1 MFSQSWRSDTRYTHW
16 LFCIALGIAVSIA
29 GELPWGG
36 WLQIP
41 LLSLLWW
48 RLSLLNTPQLL
59 PHFASGFCF
68 GLAYF
73 VVGLWWIF
81 ISLHDIGGMN
91 VALSVAAVVLLS
103 AYMALF
109 FGLASSLGSIL
120 RQRSIFLNSAIM
132 AAAWV
137 LMEYLRGQLF
147 TGFPWVGF
155 AEAQVNGPFAA
166 IAPLLGGLGST
177 FLVVWASMQLSRWRQ
192 SLVRISIPIGL
203 SLVSMLGLNQL
214 RFTDAIGSPISVR
227 LIQGNFEQSLKWNPN
242 AIAQQIRF
250 YGDAITQQAADLI
263 VIPETAFPL
272 TEKDLPIDTLPQL
285 RAFSQATHSN
295 ILLGLIGIVPSQNG
309 QLQYSNR
316 ALGLSPSNASP
327 YYYDKFHLVPFG
339 EFIPPGFQWFVNAFR
354 IPMSDFARGNLMQA
368 PFQIERLGQDSIG
381 AAITICYEDI
391 FGNEL
396 ASRIRN
402 SEAPVNLFVN
412 ITNLAWFGQSQAPNQ
427 QLRLSQMRSIETGLP
442 SIRSTN
448 TGITAVIGP
457 DGRVLQT
464 LPQWTQ
470 ASLSA
475 SVQGFTGKTPFVVW
489 GNWPILS
496 LASLLLAFALL
507 QRRRF

>member
-1 MFSQSWRSDTRYTHW
+1 LFSQSLRSDTPFTHW
-16 LFCIALGIAVSIA
+16 LYCIALGISVSIA
-29 GELPWGG
+29 GELPYGG

-48 RLSLLNTPQLL
+48 RLSLINTTAFL
-59 PHFASGFCF
+59 PHFAGGFLF

-73 VVGLWWIF
+73 IVGLWWIY

-91 VALSVAAVVLLS
+91 AALSVAAVVLLS

-109 FGLASSLGSIL
+109 FGLASTLGRLL
-120 RQRSIFLNSAIM
+120 RHQSIFLNSTIM

-177 FLVVWASMQLSRWRQ
+177 FLVVWASMQLSQWRQ
-192 SLVRISIPIGL
+192 SLVRISIPLGL
-203 SLVSMLGLNQL
+203 SLVLMLGLNQL
-214 RFTDAIGSPISVR
+214 RFTEAIGSPISVR

-242 AIAQQIRF
+242 AIAQQMRF
-250 YGDAITQQAADLI
+250 YSDAIVAQAADLI

-272 TEKDLPIDTLPQL
+272 IEKDLPSDALPQL

-295 ILLGLIGIVPSQNG
+295 ILLGLIGIVPSPNG

-316 ALGLSPSNASP
+316 ALGLSPSSTAP
-327 YYYDKFHLVPFG
+327 YYYDKYHLVPFG
-339 EFIPPGFQWFVNAFR
+339 EFIPPGFEWFVNAFR

-368 PFQIERLGQDSIG
+368 PFQIERVGQDSIG

-402 SEAPVNLFVN
+402 SEAPVNLFIN
-412 ITNLAWFGQSQAPNQ
+412 MTNLAWFGRSQAPSQ
-427 QLRLSQMRSIETGLP
+427 LLRLSQMRSIETGLP

-457 DGRVLQT
+457 DGRVLQA

-475 SVQGFTGKTPFVVW
+475 SVQGFTGKTPFVIW

>member
-1 MFSQSWRSDTRYTHW
+1 MFSQSLRSDIRYTHW

-29 GELPWGG
+29 GELPSGG

-48 RLSLLNTPQLL
+48 RLSSINTTQFL
-59 PHFASGFCF
+59 PNFAGGFLF

-73 VVGLWWIF
+73 VIGLWWIF

-91 VALSVAAVVLLS
+91 AALSVAAVVLLS

-109 FGLASSLGSIL
+109 FGLASALGKML
-120 RQRSIFLNSAIM
+120 RQQSIFLNSAIM

-177 FLVVWASMQLSRWRQ
+177 FLVVWVSMQLSRWRQ

-203 SLVSMLGLNQL
+203 ALALMLGLSQL
-214 RFTDAIGSPISVR
+214 RFTEAIGSPISVR

-250 YGDAITQQAADLI
+250 YSDAIVEQAADLI

-272 TEKDLPIDTLPQL
+272 TEKDLPSDALPHL
-285 RAFSQATHSN
+285 KAFSQATHSN
-295 ILLGLIGIVPSQNG
+295 ILLGLIGIAPSPNG

-316 ALGLSPSNASP
+316 ALGLSPSPTSP

-339 EFIPPGFQWFVNAFR
+339 EFIPPGFQWFINAFR
-354 IPMSDFARGNLMQA
+354 IPMSSFARGNLMQP
-368 PFQIERLGQDSIG
+368 PFQIERFGQDSIG
-381 AAITICYEDI
+381 AAVTICYEDI

-412 ITNLAWFGQSQAPNQ
+412 ITNLAWFGQSQAPSQ

-457 DGRVLQT
+457 DGRVLQA

-470 ASLSA
+470 ASLST
-475 SVQGFTGKTPFVVW
+475 SVQGFTGKTPFVIW

-496 LASLLLAFALL
+496 LASLLLVFAFL

>member
-16 LFCIALGIAVSIA
+16 LFCIALGITVSIA

-59 PHFASGFCF
+59 PHFVSGFCF

-91 VALSVAAVVLLS
+91 AALSVAAVVLLS

-109 FGLASSLGSIL
+109 FGLASSLSSML

-166 IAPLLGGLGST
+166 IAPLMGGLGST
-177 FLVVWASMQLSRWRQ
+177 FLVVWASMQLSGWRQ
-192 SLVRISIPIGL
+192 SLVRISIPLGL
-203 SLVSMLGLNQL
+203 ALVLMLGLNQL
-214 RFTDAIGSPISVR
+214 RFTEAIGSPISVR
-227 LIQGNFEQSLKWNPN
+227 LIQGNFEQSLKWNPS
-242 AIAQQIRF
+242 AITQQIRF
-250 YGDAITQQAADLI
+250 YSDVILEQRADLI

-272 TEKDLPIDTLPQL
+272 TEKDLPIDALPQL
-285 RAFSQATHSN
+285 KAFSQATHSN
-295 ILLGLIGIVPSQNG
+295 ILLGLIGIVSNSNG
-309 QLQYSNR
+309 VFQYSNR
-316 ALGLSPSNASP
+316 ALGLSPSSTSP

-368 PFQIERLGQDSIG
+368 PFQIERSGQDSIG

-412 ITNLAWFGQSQAPNQ
+412 ITNLAWFGQSQAPSQ

-457 DGRVLQT
+457 DGRVLQA

-470 ASLSA
+470 ASLST

-496 LASLLLAFALL
+496 LACFLLVFALL
-507 QRRRF
+507 KRRRF

>member
-1 MFSQSWRSDTRYTHW
+1 MFSQSLRSDTRYTYW
-16 LFCIALGIAVSIA
+16 LFCIALGIGVSIA
-29 GELPWGG
+29 GELPYGG

-48 RLSLLNTPQLL
+48 RLSSINTTQFL
-59 PHFASGFCF
+59 PPFASGFLF

-73 VVGLWWIF
+73 IVGLWWIF

-91 VALSVAAVVLLS
+91 TALSVAAVVLLS

-109 FGLASSLGSIL
+109 FGLASALGRML
-120 RQRSIFLNSAIM
+120 RHQSIFLNSAIM

-137 LMEYLRGQLF
+137 LLEYLRGQLF

-192 SLVRISIPIGL
+192 SLVRVSIPIGL
-203 SLVSMLGLNQL
+203 SLVLMLGLSQL
-214 RFTDAIGSPISVR
+214 RFTEAIGSPISAR
-227 LIQGNFEQSLKWNPN
+227 LIQGNFEQNLKWNPN
-242 AIAQQIRF
+242 AIAQQMRF
-250 YGDAITQQAADLI
+250 YSDAIVEQAADLI

-272 TEKDLPIDTLPQL
+272 TERDLPSDTLAQL
-285 RAFSQATHSN
+285 KAFSQATHSN
-295 ILLGLIGIVPSQNG
+295 ILLGLIGIVPSPNE

-316 ALGLSPSNASP
+316 ALGLSPSSTAP

-354 IPMSDFARGNLMQA
+354 IPMSDFARGNLMQP
-368 PFQIERLGQDSIG
+368 PFQIERSGQDSIG

-402 SEAPVNLFVN
+402 SKAPVNLFVN
-412 ITNLAWFGQSQAPNQ
+412 ITNLAWFGQSQAPSQ

-457 DGRVLQT
+457 DGRVLQA

-470 ASLSA
+470 ASLST
-475 SVQGFTGKTPFVVW
+475 SVQGFTGKTPFVIW

-496 LASLLLAFALL
+496 LASFLLAFALL

>member
-1 MFSQSWRSDTRYTHW
+1 LFSQSWRSDTPYTHY
-16 LFCIALGIAVSIA
+16 LSCILLGIAVSIA

-48 RLSLLNTPQLL
+48 RLSLVNATQFL
-59 PHFASGFCF
+59 PHFAGGFLF

-73 VVGLWWIF
+73 VIGLWWIF

-109 FGLASSLGSIL
+109 FGLASSLGSTL
-120 RQRSIFLNSAIM
+120 RQQSIFLNSAIM

-166 IAPLLGGLGST
+166 IAPLMGGLGST

-192 SLVRISIPIGL
+192 SLARVIIPLGL
-203 SLVSMLGLNQL
+203 ALVLMLGLNQL
-214 RFTDAIGSPISVR
+214 RFTEAIGSPISVR
-227 LIQGNFEQSLKWNPN
+227 LIQGNFEQSLKWNPS
-242 AIAQQIRF
+242 AITQQIRF
-250 YGDAITQQAADLI
+250 YSDVILEQRADLI

-272 TEKDLPIDTLPQL
+272 TEKDLPSDALPQL
-285 RAFSQATHSN
+285 KAFSQSTHSN
-295 ILLGLIGIVPSQNG
+295 ILLGLIGIVSNSNG
-309 QLQYSNR
+309 VLQYSNR
-316 ALGLSPSNASP
+316 ALGLSPSSTSP

-368 PFQIERLGQDSIG
+368 PFQIERSGQDSIG

-412 ITNLAWFGQSQAPNQ
+412 ITNLAWFGQSQAPSQ

-457 DGRVLQT
+457 DGRVLQA

-470 ASLSA
+470 ASLST

-496 LASLLLAFALL
+496 LACFLLVFALL
-507 QRRRF
+507 KRRRF

>member
-1 MFSQSWRSDTRYTHW
+1 LISQSTLGVTRFTHW
-16 LFCIALGIAVSIA
+16 LYCIALGISISIA

-48 RLSLLNTPQLL
+48 RLSLVKSIQFL
-59 PHFASGFCF
+59 PHFAGGFLF
-68 GLAYF
+68 GLSYF
-73 VVGLWWIF
+73 IVGLWWIY

-91 VALSVAAVVLLS
+91 AALSVAAVVLLS
-103 AYMALF
+103 AYMAFF
-109 FGLASSLGSIL
+109 FGLASAIGKKLQHQNIL
-120 RQRSIFLNSAIM
+120 LSSALM

-177 FLVVWASMQLSRWRQ
+177 FLVVGASMQLSRWRQ
-192 SLVRISIPIGL
+192 SLVRTSIPIGL
-203 SLVSMLGLNQL
+203 ALVLMLGLNQL
-214 RFTDAIGSPISVR
+214 RFTEAIGSPISIR

-250 YGDAITQQAADLI
+250 YSDAIVEQQADLI
-263 VIPETAFPL
+263 VIPETGFPL
-272 TEKDLPIDTLPQL
+272 LEKDLPDDILPKL
-285 RAFSQATHSN
+285 KEFSQSSHSN
-295 ILLGLIGIVPSQNG
+295 ILLGLIGTTPGSNG

-316 ALGLSPSNASP
+316 ALGLSPSSTAP

-354 IPMSDFARGNLMQA
+354 IPMSDFARGSLMQP
-368 PFQIERLGQDSIG
+368 PFQIERIGQDSIG

-402 SEAPVNLFVN
+402 SESPVNLFIN
-412 ITNLAWFGQSQAPNQ
+412 MTNLAWFGQSQAPSQ

-457 DGRVLQT
+457 DGRVLQA

-470 ASLSA
+470 TSLSA
-475 SVQGFTGKTPFVVW
+475 WVQGFTGKTPFVVW

-496 LASLLLAFALL
+496 FASFLLAFAFL

>member
-1 MFSQSWRSDTRYTHW
+1 LISQSALGGTHFTHW
-16 LFCIALGIAVSIA
+16 LYCIALGIVTSIA

-48 RLSLLNTPQLL
+48 RLSLINTTQFL
-59 PHFASGFCF
+59 PHFASGFLF

-73 VVGLWWIF
+73 IVGLWWIF

-91 VALSVAAVVLLS
+91 AALSVAAVVLLS

-109 FGLASSLGSIL
+109 FGLASALGKKL
-120 RQRSIFLNSAIM
+120 QRQNIFLNSATM

-192 SLVRISIPIGL
+192 SIVRTSIPVGL
-203 SLVSMLGLNQL
+203 ALVLMLGLNQL
-214 RFTDAIGSPISVR
+214 RFTEAIGNPISIR
-227 LIQGNFEQSLKWNPN
+227 LIQGNFEQRLSWNPI
-242 AIAQQIRF
+242 AIQQQIRF
-250 YGDAITQQAADLI
+250 YSAAIEQQAADLI
-263 VIPETAFPL
+263 VTPETAFPWP
-272 TEKDLPIDTLPQL
+272 EKDLPSESLPKL
-285 RAFSQATHSN
+285 SAFVQASQSN
-295 ILLGLIGIVPSQNG
+295 VLLGIIGVVPKANG
-309 QLQYSNR
+309 DLRYSNR
-316 ALGLSPSNASP
+316 ALGFSPSQSGL
-327 YYYDKFHLVPFG
+327 YHYDKSHLVPFG
-339 EFIPPGFQWFVNAFR
+339 EFIPPGFQWFVDAFKV
-354 IPMSDFARGNLMQA
+354 PLSDFARGTMSQP
-368 PFQIERLGQDSIG
+368 PFQIERLGQNSVG
-381 AAITICYEDI
+381 AAITICYEDV

-396 ASRIRN
+396 ASRIRH
-402 SEAPVNLFVN
+402 SETPVNLLIN
-412 ITNLAWFGQSQAPNQ
+412 MTNLAWFGRSQAPSQ

-448 TGITAVIGP
+448 TGITAVIAS
-457 DGRVLQT
+457 DGRVLHQ
-464 LPQWTQ
+464 LPQFTQ
-470 ASLSA
+470 ATLSA

-496 LASLLLAFALL
+496 FISFLLAFALL
-507 QRRRF
+507 KRRQF

>member
-1 MFSQSWRSDTRYTHW
+1 MISQGSLGATRPLDWFYY
-16 LFCIALGIAVSIA
+16 IALGIAVSIA

-41 LLSLLWW
+41 ILSILWW
-48 RLSLLNTPQLL
+48 RLSLLNTTQLL
-59 PHFASGFCF
+59 PHFAGGFLF

-73 VVGLWWIF
+73 IVGLWWIF

-91 VALSVAAVVLLS
+91 APLSAAAVALLS

-109 FGLASSLGSIL
+109 FGLASAIAGKLRHPSFIL
-120 RQRSIFLNSAIM
+120 NCVAM

-177 FLVVWASMQLSRWRQ
+177 FLVVWASMHLSAWRR
-192 SLVRISIPIGL
+192 SFVRATIPVGL
-203 SLVSMLGLNQL
+203 SIVLMLGLHQL
-214 RFTDAIGSPISVR
+214 RFTEAVGSPVSIR
-227 LIQGNFEQSLKWNPN
+227 LIQGNFEQSLKWNPS
-242 AIAQQIRF
+242 AIQQQIRF
-250 YGDAITQQAADLI
+250 YSDAIVAQAADLI
-263 VIPETAFPL
+263 VIPETAFPWP
-272 TEKDLPIDTLPQL
+272 EKDLPVDVLQQL
-285 RAFSQATHSN
+285 KSFSQTSQSN
-295 ILLGLIGIVPSQNG
+295 ILLGLIGIVPNANG

-316 ALGLSPSNASP
+316 ALGVSPSSKQP

-339 EFIPPGFQWFVNAFR
+339 EFIPPGFQWFVDAFR

-391 FGNEL
+391 FGDEL
-396 ASRIRN
+396 ASRVRN
-402 SEAPVNLFVN
+402 SESPVNLFIN
-412 ITNLAWFGQSQAPNQ
+412 MTNLAWFGQSQAPSQ

-448 TGITAVIGP
+448 TGITAVIGA
-457 DGRVLQT
+457 DGRVLHQ
-464 LPQWTQ
+464 LPQFTQ
-470 ASLSA
+470 ATLST
-475 SVQGFTGKTPFVVW
+475 SVQGYLGKTPFVIW
-489 GNWPILS
+489 GNEPILS
-496 LASLLLAFALL
+496 LAGLLLALAFFKR
-507 QRRRF
+507 QRF

>member
-1 MFSQSWRSDTRYTHW
+1 MFSQSLRSDTHFTHW
-16 LFCIALGIAVSIA
+16 LYCIALGIGVSIA
-29 GELPWGG
+29 GELPYGG

-48 RLSLLNTPQLL
+48 RLSSINTTQFL
-59 PHFASGFCF
+59 PNFASGFLF

-91 VALSVAAVVLLS
+91 TALSVAAVVLLS

-109 FGLASSLGSIL
+109 FGLASALGRML
-120 RQRSIFLNSAIM
+120 RQQSIFLNSAFM

-137 LMEYLRGQLF
+137 LLEYLRGQLL

-177 FLVVWASMQLSRWRQ
+177 FLVVWASMQLSRCRQ
-192 SLVRISIPIGL
+192 SLLRISIPIGL
-203 SLVSMLGLNQL
+203 VLALMPGLNQL
-214 RFTDAIGSPISVR
+214 RFTEAIGSPISVR

-250 YGDAITQQAADLI
+250 YSDAIVEKAADLI

-272 TEKDLPIDTLPQL
+272 TEKDLPSDTLAQL
-285 RAFSQATHSN
+285 KAFSQATHSN
-295 ILLGLIGIVPSQNG
+295 ILLGLIGIVPSPNG

-316 ALGLSPSNASP
+316 ALGLSPSSTAP

-368 PFQIERLGQDSIG
+368 PFQIERVGQDPIG

-412 ITNLAWFGQSQAPNQ
+412 ITNLAWFGQSQAPSQ

>member
-1 MFSQSWRSDTRYTHW
+1 MFSQSLRSDIRYTHW
-16 LFCIALGIAVSIA
+16 LLCIALGIAVSIA
-29 GELPWGG
+29 GELPYGG

-41 LLSLLWW
+41 VLSLLWW
-48 RLSLLNTPQLL
+48 RLSSINTTQFL
-59 PHFASGFCF
+59 PNFAGGFLF

-91 VALSVAAVVLLS
+91 AALSVAAVVLLS

-109 FGLASSLGSIL
+109 FGLASALGKKL
-120 RQRSIFLNSAIM
+120 KHRHIFLSSAIM

-177 FLVVWASMQLSRWRQ
+177 FLVVWASMQLSAWRQ
-192 SLVRISIPIGL
+192 SLLRVSIPIGL
-203 SLVSMLGLNQL
+203 ALVLMLGLSQL
-214 RFTDAIGSPISVR
+214 RFTEAIGNPISVR

-250 YGDAITQQAADLI
+250 YSEAIVEQAADLI

-272 TEKDLPIDTLPQL
+272 TEKDLPSDVLPQL

-295 ILLGLIGIVPSQNG
+295 ILLGLIGIIPSQNG

-316 ALGLSPSNASP
+316 ALGLSPSNTSP

-354 IPMSDFARGNLMQA
+354 IPMSDFARGKLMQA
-368 PFQIERLGQDSIG
+368 PFQIERVGQDPIG
-381 AAITICYEDI
+381 AAVTICYEDI

-412 ITNLAWFGQSQAPNQ
+412 ITNLAWFGQSQAPSQ

-457 DGRVLQT
+457 DGRVLQA

-475 SVQGFTGKTPFVVW
+475 SIQGFTGKTPFVIW

-507 QRRRF
+507 HRRRF

>member
-1 MFSQSWRSDTRYTHW
+1 MISQGALGVTRFTHW
-16 LFCIALGIAVSIA
+16 LYCIALGIGVSIA

-48 RLSLLNTPQLL
+48 RLSLINTTQFL
-59 PHFASGFCF
+59 PHFAAGFLF

-73 VVGLWWIF
+73 IVGLWWIF

-91 VALSVAAVVLLS
+91 AVLSVAAVVLLS

-109 FGLASSLGSIL
+109 FGLASAFGKKLQHQNIL
-120 RQRSIFLNSAIM
+120 LNSTIM

-177 FLVVWASMQLSRWRQ
+177 FLVVWASMHLSRWRQ

-203 SLVSMLGLNQL
+203 VLVLMLGLNQL
-214 RFTDAIGSPISVR
+214 RFTEAIGSPISVR
-227 LIQGNFEQSLKWNPN
+227 LIQGNFEQRLSWNPS
-242 AIAQQIRF
+242 AIQQQIRF
-250 YGDAITQQAADLI
+250 YSTAIEQQAADLI
-263 VIPETAFPL
+263 VTPETAFPWP
-272 TEKDLPIDTLPQL
+272 EKDLPSESLPKL
-285 RAFSQATHSN
+285 RAFVQASHSN
-295 ILLGLIGIVPSQNG
+295 VLLGIIGVVAKANG
-309 QLQYSNR
+309 DLRYSNR
-316 ALGLSPSNASP
+316 ALGFSPSRSGL
-327 YYYDKFHLVPFG
+327 YHYDKSHLVPFG
-339 EFIPPGFQWFVNAFR
+339 EFIPPGFQWFVDAFKV
-354 IPMSDFARGNLMQA
+354 PLSDFARGSMSQP
-368 PFQIERLGQDSIG
+368 PFQIERLGQDNIG
-381 AAITICYEDI
+381 AAITICYEDV

-396 ASRIRN
+396 ASRIRH
-402 SEAPVNLFVN
+402 SEAPVNLLIN
-412 ITNLAWFGQSQAPNQ
+412 MTNLAWFGRSQAPSQ

-448 TGITAVIGP
+448 TGITAVIAS
-457 DGRVLQT
+457 DGRVLHQ
-464 LPQWTQ
+464 LPQFTQ
-470 ASLSA
+470 ATLIA

-496 LASLLLAFALL
+496 FVSFLLAFALL

>member
-1 MFSQSWRSDTRYTHW
+1 MFSQSLRSDIRYTHW
-16 LFCIALGIAVSIA
+16 LLCIALGIGVSIA
-29 GELPWGG
+29 GEIPWGG

-48 RLSLLNTPQLL
+48 RLSSINATQFL
-59 PHFASGFCF
+59 PNFASGFLF

-91 VALSVAAVVLLS
+91 AALSVAAVVLLS

-109 FGLASSLGSIL
+109 FGLASALGKML
-120 RQRSIFLNSAIM
+120 RQQSIFLNSAIM

-166 IAPLLGGLGST
+166 VAPLLGGLGST
-177 FLVVWASMQLSRWRQ
+177 FLVVWASMQLSAWRQ

-203 SLVSMLGLNQL
+203 SLVLMLGLSQL
-214 RFTDAIGSPISVR
+214 RFTEAIGSPISVR

-250 YGDAITQQAADLI
+250 YSDAIVEQAADLI

-272 TEKDLPIDTLPQL
+272 TEKDLPSDVLAQL
-285 RAFSQATHSN
+285 KAFSQATHSN
-295 ILLGLIGIVPSQNG
+295 ILLGLIGITPGSNG

-316 ALGLSPSNASP
+316 ALGISPSTTAS

-354 IPMSDFARGNLMQA
+354 IPMSDFARGNLMQP
-368 PFQIERLGQDSIG
+368 PFQIERVGQDPIG
-381 AAITICYEDI
+381 AAVTICYEDI

-402 SEAPVNLFVN
+402 SEGPVNLFVN
-412 ITNLAWFGQSQAPNQ
+412 ITNLAWFGQSQAPSQ
-427 QLRLSQMRSIETGLP
+427 QLRLSQMRSIETGVP

-457 DGRVLQT
+457 DGRVLQA

-496 LASLLLAFALL
+496 IVSFLLAFALL

>member
-1 MFSQSWRSDTRYTHW
+1 LFSQSLRSDTRYTHW
-16 LFCIALGIAVSIA
+16 LFCIALGIAASIA

-48 RLSLLNTPQLL
+48 RLSLINTTQFL
-59 PHFASGFCF
+59 PHFAGGFLF

-91 VALSVAAVVLLS
+91 AALSVAAVVLLS

-109 FGLASSLGSIL
+109 FGLASALGKKLERPHIL
-120 RQRSIFLNSAIM
+120 LNSAIM

-177 FLVVWASMQLSRWRQ
+177 FLVVWASMQFSRCRQ
-192 SLVRISIPIGL
+192 SLVRTSIPIGL
-203 SLVSMLGLNQL
+203 ALVLMLGLNPL
-214 RFTDAIGSPISVR
+214 RFTEAIGNPVSVR

-250 YGDAITQQAADLI
+250 YSDAIVEQRSDLI

-272 TEKDLPIDTLPQL
+272 PEKDLPADTLARL
-285 RAFSQATHSN
+285 NAFSQSTHSN
-295 ILLGLIGIVPSQNG
+295 ILLGLIGITPGPNG

-316 ALGLSPSNASP
+316 ALGISPSSTVP

-339 EFIPPGFQWFVNAFR
+339 EFIPPGFEWFVNAFR
-354 IPMSDFARGNLMQA
+354 IPMSDFARGNLMQP
-368 PFQIERLGQDSIG
+368 PFQIERVDQESIG

-402 SEAPVNLFVN
+402 SESPVNLFIN
-412 ITNLAWFGQSQAPNQ
+412 MTNLAWFGQSQAPSQ

-448 TGITAVIGP
+448 TGITAIIGP
-457 DGRVLQT
+457 DGRVLEA

-475 SVQGFTGKTPFVVW
+475 SVQGYTGKTPFVVW

-496 LASLLLAFALL
+496 LALLLLAFALL
-507 QRRRF
+507 KRRRF

>member
-1 MFSQSWRSDTRYTHW
+1 MFSQSWRSDTRHTHW

-59 PHFASGFCF
+59 PHFVSGFCF

-91 VALSVAAVVLLS
+91 AALSVAAVVLLS

-166 IAPLLGGLGST
+166 IAPLMGGLGST
-177 FLVVWASMQLSRWRQ
+177 FLVVWASMQLSGWRQ

-203 SLVSMLGLNQL
+203 ALALMLGLNQL
-214 RFTDAIGSPISVR
+214 RFTEAIGSPISVR
-227 LIQGNFEQSLKWNPN
+227 LIQGNFEQSLKWNPS
-242 AIAQQIRF
+242 
-250 YGDAITQQAADLI
+250 AITQQIHFYSDMILEQRADLI

-272 TEKDLPIDTLPQL
+272 TEKDLPSDALPQL
-285 RAFSQATHSN
+285 KAFSQSTHSN
-295 ILLGLIGIVPSQNG
+295 ILLGLIGIVPNSNG
-309 QLQYSNR
+309 VLQYSNR
-316 ALGLSPSNASP
+316 ALGLSPSSSSP

-368 PFQIERLGQDSIG
+368 PFQIERSGQDSIG

-402 SEAPVNLFVN
+402 SESPVNLFVN
-412 ITNLAWFGQSQAPNQ
+412 ITNLAWFGQSQAPSQ

-457 DGRVLQT
+457 DGRVLQA

-470 ASLSA
+470 ASLST

-496 LASLLLAFALL
+496 LACFLLVFALL
-507 QRRRF
+507 KRRRF

>member
-1 MFSQSWRSDTRYTHW
+1 MFSQSWRSDTRHTHW

-41 LLSLLWW
+41 FLSLLWW

-59 PHFASGFCF
+59 PHFVSGFCF

-109 FGLASSLGSIL
+109 FGLASSLGSTL
-120 RQRSIFLNSAIM
+120 RQRSIFLNSATM

-166 IAPLLGGLGST
+166 IAPLMGGLGST
-177 FLVVWASMQLSRWRQ
+177 FLVVWASMQLSGWRQ
-192 SLVRISIPIGL
+192 SVVRISIPIGL
-203 SLVSMLGLNQL
+203 ALVLMLGLNQL
-214 RFTDAIGSPISVR
+214 RFTEAIGSPISVR
-227 LIQGNFEQSLKWNPN
+227 LIQGNFEQSLKWNPS
-242 AIAQQIRF
+242 AITQQIRF
-250 YGDAITQQAADLI
+250 YSDVILEQRADLI

-272 TEKDLPIDTLPQL
+272 TEKDLPSDALPQL
-285 RAFSQATHSN
+285 KAFSQSTHSN
-295 ILLGLIGIVPSQNG
+295 ILLGLIGIAPNSNG
-309 QLQYSNR
+309 VLQYSNR
-316 ALGLSPSNASP
+316 ALGLSPSSSSP

-368 PFQIERLGQDSIG
+368 PFQIERSGQDSIG

-412 ITNLAWFGQSQAPNQ
+412 ITNLAWFGQSQAPSQ

-457 DGRVLQT
+457 DGRVLQA

-470 ASLSA
+470 ASLST

-496 LASLLLAFALL
+496 LACFLLVFALL
-507 QRRRF
+507 KRHRF

>member
-1 MFSQSWRSDTRYTHW
+1 LISQGALGVTHFTHW
-16 LFCIALGIAVSIA
+16 LYCIALGIGVSIA

-48 RLSLLNTPQLL
+48 RLSLINTTQFL
-59 PHFASGFCF
+59 PHFAGGFLF

-73 VVGLWWIF
+73 IVGLWWIY

-109 FGLASSLGSIL
+109 FGLACALGKKLQHPHIL
-120 RQRSIFLNSAIM
+120 LNSAIM

-177 FLVVWASMQLSRWRQ
+177 FLVVWASMQLSGWRQ
-192 SLVRISIPIGL
+192 SFVRISIPIGL
-203 SLVSMLGLNQL
+203 ALVLMLGLHQL
-214 RFTDAIGSPISVR
+214 RFTEAIGNPISIR
-227 LIQGNFEQSLKWNPN
+227 LIQGNFEQRLSWNPS
-242 AIAQQIRF
+242 AIQQQIRF
-250 YGDAITQQAADLI
+250 YSAAIEQQAADLI
-263 VIPETAFPL
+263 VTPETAFPWP
-272 TEKDLPIDTLPQL
+272 EKDLPSESLPKL
-285 RAFSQATHSN
+285 RAFVQASHSN
-295 ILLGLIGIVPSQNG
+295 VLLGIIGVVPKANG
-309 QLQYSNR
+309 DLRYSNR
-316 ALGLSPSNASP
+316 ALGFSPSQSGL
-327 YYYDKFHLVPFG
+327 YHYDKSHLVPFG
-339 EFIPPGFQWFVNAFR
+339 EFIPPGFQWFVDAFKV
-354 IPMSDFARGNLMQA
+354 PLSDFARGTMSQP
-368 PFQIERLGQDSIG
+368 PFQIERLIQNSIG
-381 AAITICYEDI
+381 AAITICYEDV

-396 ASRIRN
+396 ASRIRH
-402 SEAPVNLFVN
+402 SETPVNLLIN
-412 ITNLAWFGQSQAPNQ
+412 MTNLAWFGRSQAPSQ

-448 TGITAVIGP
+448 TGITAVIAS
-457 DGRVLQT
+457 DGRVLHQ
-464 LPQWTQ
+464 LPQFTQ
-470 ASLSA
+470 ATLSA

-496 LASLLLAFALL
+496 FACFLLAFALL

>member
-1 MFSQSWRSDTRYTHW
+1 MISQGTPGASRFPYW
-16 LFCIALGIAVSIA
+16 LRLIALGIGVSLA

-48 RLSLLNTPQLL
+48 QLSLCNTSRLL
-59 PHFASGFCF
+59 PHFVSGFIF

-73 VVGLWWIF
+73 VLGLWWIF

-91 VALSVAAVVLLS
+91 AALSAAAVVLLS

-109 FGLASSLGSIL
+109 FGFANALARKLARPHSWANSLIV
-120 RQRSIFLNSAIM
+120 

-155 AEAQVNGPFAA
+155 AEVQVNGPFAA

-177 FLVVWASMQLSRWRQ
+177 FLVVWASMQISTWRQ
-192 SLVRISIPIGL
+192 SLPRAVIPVGVVIGI
-203 SLVSMLGLNQL
+203 MLALQPI
-214 RFTDAIGSPISVR
+214 RFTQAFESPIRIR
-227 LIQGNFEQSLKWNPN
+227 LIQGNFEQSLKWNPS

-250 YGDAITQQAADLI
+250 YSDAIEEQAADLI
-263 VIPETAFPL
+263 VIPETAFPWP
-272 TEKDLPIDTLPQL
+272 EKDLPSDTLTRL
-285 RAFSQATHSN
+285 NAFAQSSQSN
-295 ILLGLIGIVPSQNG
+295 ILLGLIGVVPNSTG
-309 QLQYSNR
+309 ALRYSNR
-316 ALGLSPSNASP
+316 AMGLSPSDSPP
-327 YYYDKFHLVPFG
+327 YYYDKSHLVPFG
-339 EFIPPGFQWFVNAFR
+339 EFIPPGFQWFVDAFKV
-354 IPMSDFARGNLMQA
+354 PMSDFARGSLSQP
-368 PFQIERLGQDSIG
+368 PFQIERAGKSNLG
-381 AAITICYEDI
+381 AAITICYEDV

-396 ASRIRN
+396 ASRIRH
-402 SEAPVNLFVN
+402 SESPVNVLIN
-412 ITNLAWFGQSQAPNQ
+412 MTNLAWFGQSQAPSQ

-457 DGRVLQT
+457 DGRVLNA
-464 LPQWTQ
+464 LPQFTQ

-475 SVQGFTGKTPFVVW
+475 SVQGYAGKTPFVIW

-496 LASLLLAFALL
+496 LSSLILLWAFT

>member
-1 MFSQSWRSDTRYTHW
+1 MISQGALAVTRHTHW
-16 LFCIALGIAVSIA
+16 FYCIALGIGVSIA
-29 GELPWGG
+29 GELPLGG

-48 RLSLLNTPQLL
+48 RLSFISSPKLL
-59 PHFASGFCF
+59 PHFAGGFLF

-73 VVGLWWIF
+73 IVGLWWIF

-91 VALSVAAVVLLS
+91 AALSAAAVVLLS
-103 AYMALF
+103 AYMAVF
-109 FGLASSLGSIL
+109 FGLASALGKKLQHPRSL
-120 RQRSIFLNSAIM
+120 LNSAIM

-177 FLVVWASMQLSRWRQ
+177 FLVVWASMQLSRWHQ
-192 SLVRISIPIGL
+192 SLMRAAIPVGL
-203 SLVSMLGLNQL
+203 SMALMLGLNQL
-214 RFTDAIGSPISVR
+214 RFTEAIGNPISIR
-227 LIQGNFEQSLKWNPN
+227 LIQGNFEQSLKWNPS

-250 YGDAITQQAADLI
+250 YSDAIMEQAADLI
-263 VIPETAFPL
+263 VIPETAFPWP
-272 TEKDLPIDTLPQL
+272 EKDLPDETLSNL
-285 RAFSQATHSN
+285 RAFSQSSQSN
-295 ILLGLIGIVPSQNG
+295 ILLGLIGSVPNTHG
-309 QLQYSNR
+309 APQYSNR
-316 ALGLSPSNASP
+316 SLGLSPSSTSP

-354 IPMSDFARGNLMQA
+354 IPMSDFARGNVMQP
-368 PFQIERLGQDSIG
+368 PFQIERPDQDSIG
-381 AAITICYEDI
+381 AALTICYEDI

-396 ASRIRN
+396 ASRVRN
-402 SEAPVNLFVN
+402 SESPVNLFVN
-412 ITNLAWFGQSQAPNQ
+412 MTNLAWFGQSQAPSQ

-457 DGRVLQT
+457 DGRILHQ
-464 LPQWTQ
+464 LPQFTQ
-470 ASLSA
+470 ATLSA
-475 SVQGFTGKTPFVVW
+475 SVQGFAGKTPFVIW
-489 GNWPILS
+489 GNWPILGFVS
-496 LASLLLAFALL
+496 FLLAFALL

>member
-1 MFSQSWRSDTRYTHW
+1 MISQGAHGVTRYTHW
-16 LFCIALGIAVSIA
+16 LYCIALGIGVSIA

-48 RLSLLNTPQLL
+48 RLSLINTTQFL
-59 PHFASGFCF
+59 PHFAGGFLF

-73 VVGLWWIF
+73 IVGLWWIY

-91 VALSVAAVVLLS
+91 AALSVAAVVLLS
-103 AYMALF
+103 SYMALF
-109 FGLASSLGSIL
+109 FGMASVLGKKLQHQNMLLS
-120 RQRSIFLNSAIM
+120 SAIM
-132 AAAWV
+132 GAAWV

-177 FLVVWASMQLSRWRQ
+177 FLVVWASMQLSAWRQ

-203 SLVSMLGLNQL
+203 SLLLMLGLNQL
-214 RFTDAIGSPISVR
+214 RFTEAIGNPISIR
-227 LIQGNFEQSLKWNPN
+227 LIQGNFEQRLSWNPS

-250 YGDAITQQAADLI
+250 YSDAITQQAADLI
-263 VIPETAFPL
+263 VTPETAFPWP
-272 TEKDLPIDTLPQL
+272 ERDLPRESLPKL
-285 RAFSQATHSN
+285 RAFVQESHSN
-295 ILLGLIGIVPSQNG
+295 VLLGIIGIVPKANG
-309 QLQYSNR
+309 DLRYSNR
-316 ALGLSPSNASP
+316 ALGFSPSRNGL
-327 YYYDKFHLVPFG
+327 YHYDKSHLVPFG
-339 EFIPPGFQWFVNAFR
+339 EFIPPGFQWFVDAFKV
-354 IPMSDFARGNLMQA
+354 PLSDFARGSMSQP

-381 AAITICYEDI
+381 AAVTICYEDV

-396 ASRIRN
+396 ASRIRH
-402 SEAPVNLFVN
+402 SETPVNLLIN
-412 ITNLAWFGQSQAPNQ
+412 MTNLAWFGRSQAPSQ

-448 TGITAVIGP
+448 TGITAVIGS
-457 DGRVLQT
+457 DGRVLQA
-464 LPQWTQ
+464 LPQFTQ
-470 ASLSA
+470 ATLST

-496 LASLLLAFALL
+496 FVSFLLVFALL

>member
-1 MFSQSWRSDTRYTHW
+1 LFSQSLRSDTRYTHW

-48 RLSLLNTPQLL
+48 RLSLLNTSSLL
-59 PHFASGFCF
+59 PQFVSGFCF

-91 VALSVAAVVLLS
+91 TALSVAAVVLLS

-109 FGLASSLGSIL
+109 FGLASTLGRLL
-120 RQRSIFLNSAIM
+120 RHQSIFLNSAIM

-166 IAPLLGGLGST
+166 VAPLLGGLGST
-177 FLVVWASMQLSRWRQ
+177 FLVVWASMQLSAWRK
-192 SLVRISIPIGL
+192 SLLRISIPIGL
-203 SLVSMLGLNQL
+203 ALVLMLGLNQL
-214 RFTDAIGSPISVR
+214 RFTEAIGSPISVR

-250 YGDAITQQAADLI
+250 YSDVIVEKAADLI

-272 TEKDLPIDTLPQL
+272 TKKDLPSDVLLQI

-295 ILLGLIGIVPSQNG
+295 ILLGLIGIVPSPNG

-316 ALGLSPSNASP
+316 ALGLSPSSTAP

-354 IPMSDFARGNLMQA
+354 IPMSDFARGNLMQP
-368 PFQIERLGQDSIG
+368 PFQIERLGQDPIG

-412 ITNLAWFGQSQAPNQ
+412 ITNLAWFGQSQAPSQ

>member
-1 MFSQSWRSDTRYTHW
+1 
-16 LFCIALGIAVSIA
+16 
-29 GELPWGG
+29 
-36 WLQIP
+36 
-41 LLSLLWW
+41 
-48 RLSLLNTPQLL
+48 
-59 PHFASGFCF
+59 
-68 GLAYF
+68 
-73 VVGLWWIF
+73 
-81 ISLHDIGGMN
+81 
-91 VALSVAAVVLLS
+91 
-103 AYMALF
+103 
-109 FGLASSLGSIL
+109 
-120 RQRSIFLNSAIM
+120 M

-137 LMEYLRGQLF
+137 LLEYLRGQLF

-155 AEAQVNGPFAA
+155 TDAQVNGPFAA
-166 IAPLLGGLGST
+166 IAQLLGSLGST
-177 FLVVWASMQLSRWRQ
+177 FLVVWTSMQLSRWRE
-192 SLVRISIPIGL
+192 SLVRTSIPIGL
-203 SLVSMLGLNQL
+203 ALVLMLGLNQL
-214 RFTDAIGSPISVR
+214 RFTEAIGTPISIR

-250 YGDAITQQAADLI
+250 YSDAIVEQRSDLI
-263 VIPETAFPL
+263 VIPETGFPL
-272 TEKDLPIDTLPQL
+272 LEKDLPDDILPKL
-285 RAFSQATHSN
+285 KEFSQSSHSN
-295 ILLGLIGIVPSQNG
+295 ILLGLIGTTPGSNG

-316 ALGLSPSNASP
+316 ALGLSPSSIAP

-354 IPMSDFARGNLMQA
+354 IPMSDFARGILMQP
-368 PFQIERLGQDSIG
+368 PFQIERVGQDSIG

-402 SEAPVNLFVN
+402 SENPVNLFIN
-412 ITNLAWFGQSQAPNQ
+412 MTNLAWFGQSQAPSQ

-457 DGRVLQT
+457 DGRVLQA

-470 ASLSA
+470 ANLSA

-496 LASLLLAFALL
+496 FVSFLLAFALL

>member
-1 MFSQSWRSDTRYTHW
+1 LFSQSLRSDTHFAHW
-16 LFCIALGIAVSIA
+16 LYCSALGIAVSIA

-48 RLSLLNTPQLL
+48 RLSLLNTPSLL
-59 PHFASGFCF
+59 PQFVSGFCF

-91 VALSVAAVVLLS
+91 TALSVAAVVLLS

-109 FGLASSLGSIL
+109 FGLASTLGRLL
-120 RQRSIFLNSAIM
+120 RHQSIFLNSAIM

-166 IAPLLGGLGST
+166 VAPLLGGLGST
-177 FLVVWASMQLSRWRQ
+177 FLVVWASMQLSAWRK
-192 SLVRISIPIGL
+192 SLLRISIPIGL
-203 SLVSMLGLNQL
+203 ALVLMLGLNQL
-214 RFTDAIGSPISVR
+214 RFTEAIGSPISVR

-250 YGDAITQQAADLI
+250 YSDVIVEKAADLI

-272 TEKDLPIDTLPQL
+272 TKKDLPSDVLLQI

-295 ILLGLIGIVPSQNG
+295 ILLGLIGIVPSPNG

-316 ALGLSPSNASP
+316 ALGLSPSSTAP

-354 IPMSDFARGNLMQA
+354 IPMSDFARGNLMQP
-368 PFQIERLGQDSIG
+368 PFQIERLGQDPIG

-412 ITNLAWFGQSQAPNQ
+412 ITNLAWFGQSQAPSQ

>member
-1 MFSQSWRSDTRYTHW
+1 MFSQSLRSDTRYTHW

-48 RLSLLNTPQLL
+48 RLSLLNTPSLL
-59 PHFASGFCF
+59 PHFVSGFCF

-73 VVGLWWIF
+73 IVGLWWIF

-91 VALSVAAVVLLS
+91 AALSVAAVVLLS

-109 FGLASSLGSIL
+109 FGLASALGRML
-120 RQRSIFLNSAIM
+120 RHQSIFLNSAIM

-137 LMEYLRGQLF
+137 LLEYLRGQLF

-203 SLVSMLGLNQL
+203 SLVLMLGLNQL
-214 RFTDAIGSPISVR
+214 RFTEAIGTPISVR

-242 AIAQQIRF
+242 AIAQQMRF
-250 YGDAITQQAADLI
+250 YSDAILEQAADLI

-272 TEKDLPIDTLPQL
+272 TEKDLPSDTLAQL
-285 RAFSQATHSN
+285 KAFSQATHSN
-295 ILLGLIGIVPSQNG
+295 ILLGLIGIVPSPNG

-316 ALGLSPSNASP
+316 ALGLSPSSTAP

-354 IPMSDFARGNLMQA
+354 IPMSDFARGNLMQP
-368 PFQIERLGQDSIG
+368 PFQIERSGQDSIG

-496 LASLLLAFALL
+496 MASFLLAFALL

>member
-1 MFSQSWRSDTRYTHW
+1 LFSQSWRSDTRYTHW
-16 LFCIALGIAVSIA
+16 LFCIALGITVSIA

-59 PHFASGFCF
+59 PHFVSGFCF

-91 VALSVAAVVLLS
+91 AALSVAAVVLLS

-109 FGLASSLGSIL
+109 FGLASSLSSML

-166 IAPLLGGLGST
+166 IAPLMGGLGST
-177 FLVVWASMQLSRWRQ
+177 FLVVWASMQLSGWRQ

-203 SLVSMLGLNQL
+203 ALVLMLGLNQL
-214 RFTDAIGSPISVR
+214 RFTEAIGSPISVR
-227 LIQGNFEQSLKWNPN
+227 LIQGNFEQSLKWNPS
-242 AIAQQIRF
+242 AITQQIRF
-250 YGDAITQQAADLI
+250 YSDVILEQRADLI

-272 TEKDLPIDTLPQL
+272 TEKDLPIDALPQL
-285 RAFSQATHSN
+285 KAFSQATHSN
-295 ILLGLIGIVPSQNG
+295 ILLGLIGIVSNSNG
-309 QLQYSNR
+309 VFQYSNR
-316 ALGLSPSNASP
+316 ALGLSPSSTSP

-368 PFQIERLGQDSIG
+368 PFQIERSGQDSIG

-412 ITNLAWFGQSQAPNQ
+412 ITNLAWFGQSQAPSQ

-457 DGRVLQT
+457 DGRVLQA

-470 ASLSA
+470 ASLST

-496 LASLLLAFALL
+496 LACFLLVFALL
-507 QRRRF
+507 KRRRF

>member
-1 MFSQSWRSDTRYTHW
+1 
-16 LFCIALGIAVSIA
+16 
-29 GELPWGG
+29 
-36 WLQIP
+36 
-41 LLSLLWW
+41 
-48 RLSLLNTPQLL
+48 
-59 PHFASGFCF
+59 
-68 GLAYF
+68 
-73 VVGLWWIF
+73 
-81 ISLHDIGGMN
+81 
-91 VALSVAAVVLLS
+91 
-103 AYMALF
+103 
-109 FGLASSLGSIL
+109 
-120 RQRSIFLNSAIM
+120 
-132 AAAWV
+132 
-137 LMEYLRGQLF
+137 MEYLRGQLF

-177 FLVVWASMQLSRWRQ
+177 FLVVWASMQLSGWRQ
-192 SLVRISIPIGL
+192 SFVRISIPIGL
-203 SLVSMLGLNQL
+203 ALLLMLGLNQL
-214 RFTDAIGSPISVR
+214 RFTEATGTPISIR

-250 YGDAITQQAADLI
+250 YNDAILEQRADLI
-263 VIPETAFPL
+263 VIPETGFPL
-272 TEKDLPIDTLPQL
+272 LEKDLPDEILPKL
-285 RAFSQATHSN
+285 NAFSQSTHSN
-295 ILLGLIGIVPSQNG
+295 ILLGLIGINPAANG

-316 ALGLSPSNASP
+316 ALGLSPSSTAP

-354 IPMSDFARGNLMQA
+354 IPMSDFARGNLMQP

-402 SEAPVNLFVN
+402 SESPVNLFIN
-412 ITNLAWFGQSQAPNQ
+412 MTNLAWFGQSQAPSQ

-448 TGITAVIGP
+448 TGITAVIGS
-457 DGRVLQT
+457 DGRVLQA

-475 SVQGFTGKTPFVVW
+475 SVQGFTGKTPFVIW

-496 LASLLLAFALL
+496 FACFLLAFALL

>member
-1 MFSQSWRSDTRYTHW
+1 MFSQSLRSDTRYTHW
-16 LFCIALGIAVSIA
+16 LFCLALGIAVSIA

-41 LLSLLWW
+41 VLSLLWW
-48 RLSLLNTPQLL
+48 RLASINTTQFL
-59 PHFASGFCF
+59 PNFAGGFLF

-91 VALSVAAVVLLS
+91 AALSVAAVVLLS

-109 FGLASSLGSIL
+109 FGLASALGKKL
-120 RQRSIFLNSAIM
+120 QHRHMFLSSAIM

-166 IAPLLGGLGST
+166 VAPLLGGLGST
-177 FLVVWASMQLSRWRQ
+177 FLVVWASMQLSAWRQ

-203 SLVSMLGLNQL
+203 SLVLMLGLNQL
-214 RFTDAIGSPISVR
+214 RFTEAIGSPISVR

-272 TEKDLPIDTLPQL
+272 TEKDLPSDVLPQL

-295 ILLGLIGIVPSQNG
+295 ILLGLIGITPSPNG

-316 ALGLSPSNASP
+316 AFGLSPSSTSP

-368 PFQIERLGQDSIG
+368 PFQIERVGQDPIG
-381 AAITICYEDI
+381 AAVTICYEDI

-402 SEAPVNLFVN
+402 SDAPVNLFVN
-412 ITNLAWFGQSQAPNQ
+412 ITNLAWFGQSQAPSQ
-427 QLRLSQMRSIETGLP
+427 QLRLSQIRSIETGLP

-457 DGRVLQT
+457 DGRVLQA

-475 SVQGFTGKTPFVVW
+475 SVQGFTGKTPFVIW

-496 LASLLLAFALL
+496 LASLLLAFAFL

>member
-1 MFSQSWRSDTRYTHW
+1 MISQGALGVTHYTHW
-16 LFCIALGIAVSIA
+16 LYCIALGIGVSIA

-48 RLSLLNTPQLL
+48 RLSLINATQFL
-59 PHFASGFCF
+59 PHFAGGFLF
-68 GLAYF
+68 GLDYF
-73 VVGLWWIF
+73 IVGLWWIF

-91 VALSVAAVVLLS
+91 AALSVAAVVLLS

-109 FGLASSLGSIL
+109 FGLASTLGNRLRHPNIL
-120 RQRSIFLNSAIM
+120 LNSAIM

-203 SLVSMLGLNQL
+203 SLVLMLGLSQL
-214 RFTDAIGSPISVR
+214 RFTEAIGSPISVR

-250 YGDAITQQAADLI
+250 YSDAIIEQAADLI

-272 TEKDLPIDTLPQL
+272 TEKDLPSDVLPQL
-285 RAFSQATHSN
+285 RVFSQVTHSN
-295 ILLGLIGIVPSQNG
+295 ILLGLIGIVPNNNSG
-309 QLQYSNR
+309 LQYSNR

-327 YYYDKFHLVPFG
+327 YHYDKFHLVPFG

-402 SEAPVNLFVN
+402 SEGQVNLFVN
-412 ITNLAWFGQSQAPNQ
+412 ITNLAWFGQSQAPSQ

-448 TGITAVIGP
+448 TGITAVIGS
-457 DGRVLQT
+457 DGRVLQV
-464 LPQWTQ
+464 LPQFTQ
-470 ASLSA
+470 AALST

-496 LASLLLAFALL
+496 FACFLLAFALL
-507 QRRRF
+507 QRRRI

>member
-1 MFSQSWRSDTRYTHW
+1 LISQDALGVTRYTHW
-16 LFCIALGIAVSIA
+16 LCCIALGIGVSIA

-48 RLSLLNTPQLL
+48 RPSLINTTQFL
-59 PHFASGFCF
+59 PHFASGFLF

-73 VVGLWWIF
+73 IVGLWWIY

-91 VALSVAAVVLLS
+91 AALSVAAVVLLS

-109 FGLASSLGSIL
+109 FGLASALGKKLQHQSVL
-120 RQRSIFLNSAIM
+120 LSSAVM

-155 AEAQVNGPFAA
+155 ADAQVNGPFAA

-177 FLVVWASMQLSRWRQ
+177 FLVVWTSMQLSRWRE
-192 SLVRISIPIGL
+192 SLVRTSIPIGL
-203 SLVSMLGLNQL
+203 ALVLMLGLNQL
-214 RFTDAIGSPISVR
+214 RFTEAIGNPISIR

-242 AIAQQIRF
+242 AIAEQIRF
-250 YGDAITQQAADLI
+250 YSNAILEQRADLI

-272 TEKDLPIDTLPQL
+272 IEKDLPSDALPQL

-295 ILLGLIGIVPSQNG
+295 ILLGLIGTTPSSNG

-316 ALGLSPSNASP
+316 ALGLSPSSAAP

-368 PFQIERLGQDSIG
+368 PFQIERVGQDSIG

-402 SEAPVNLFVN
+402 SEAPVNLFIN
-412 ITNLAWFGQSQAPNQ
+412 MTNLAWFGQSQAPSQ
-427 QLRLSQMRSIETGLP
+427 LLRLSQMRSIETGLP

-457 DGRVLQT
+457 DGRVLQA

-470 ASLSA
+470 ASLGA

-496 LASLLLAFALL
+496 LACLLLAFALP